1 MSATLTQPP
10 ACLTP
15 ETLAACLRRGCY
27 TCLHCS
33 RISHVGEYF
42 EPEHAPGG
50 QTEVRCPHCKKRGAL
65 VWLPPVLDDR
75 RN

>member
-42 EPEHAPGG
+42 EPEHTPAC
-50 QTEVRCPHCKKRGAL
+50 QHCKKRDL
-65 VWLPPVLDDR
+65 TWLPPVLDDR